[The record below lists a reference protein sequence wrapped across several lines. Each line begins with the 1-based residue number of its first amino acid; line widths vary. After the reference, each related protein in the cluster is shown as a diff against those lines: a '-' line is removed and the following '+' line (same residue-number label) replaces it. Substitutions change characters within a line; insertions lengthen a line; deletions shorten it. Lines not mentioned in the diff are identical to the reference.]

1 MIRKIRIL
9 TLLLLSLCGVSQAQD
24 SGFTIL
30 LGPSVSV
37 YYGDTKNNFS
47 YTQDRMSWQLNGQ
60 VGYISSRGE
69 TNRGNMIG
77 IFASGGNTN
86 PGVLDMM
93 KTSGANMQTVID
105 MDKKFNEFYTLE
117 AGMVISRFLRL
128 SGGIGRQFYTY
139 QPIGS
144 APGATKQGQ
153 LNYFSGT
160 LGLVFDLG
168 AVNWVV
174 DANLITGKDMNQNAV
189 RLSTGFMVKF

>member
-1 MIRKIRIL
+1 MRKIRIL
-9 TLLLLSLCGVSQAQD
+9 TLLLLSFCGVSRAQD

-47 YTQDRMSWQLNGQ
+47 YTQDCLSWQLNGQ
-60 VGYISSRGE
+60 LGYISSRGE

-86 PGVLDMM
+86 PGVLTMM
-93 KTSGANMQTVID
+93 QNSGADMQSAINLN
-105 MDKKFNEFYTLE
+105 KKFNEFYTLE
-117 AGMVISRFLRL
+117 GGMVISRFLRL

-144 APGATKQGQ
+144 ASGVNKQGI

-168 AVNWVV
+168 SVNWVI
-174 DANLITGKDMNQNAV
+174 DANLITGEDMNQNAV

>member
-1 MIRKIRIL
+1 MIRKIGIL
-9 TLLLLSLCGVSQAQD
+9 ALLLLSLCGVSRAQD

-37 YYGDTKNNFS
+37 YYGDTKNTFA
-47 YTQDRMSWQLNGQ
+47 YTQDRLSWQLNGQ
-60 VGYISSRGE
+60 LGYISSRGE

-93 KTSGANMQTVID
+93 KTSGADMLAVID
-105 MDKKFNEFYTLE
+105 LDKKFNEFYTLE

-128 SGGIGRQFYTY
+128 SGGMGRQFYTY

-144 APGATKQGQ
+144 APGETKQGK

-174 DANLITGKDMNQNAV
+174 DANLITGKDMNQNAI